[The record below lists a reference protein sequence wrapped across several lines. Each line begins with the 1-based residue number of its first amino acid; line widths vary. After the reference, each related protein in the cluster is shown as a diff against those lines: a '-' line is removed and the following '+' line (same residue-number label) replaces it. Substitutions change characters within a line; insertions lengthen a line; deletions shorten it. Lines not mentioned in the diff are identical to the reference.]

1 MKVAIYARVSTDKQ
15 NNADQLEQL
24 IEFANKQNWEIVTEY
39 KDTVSG
45 GKSNRPQFEM
55 VMLAASQR
63 KFDLLLFWALDGL
76 SREGIVKTLGYLE
89 QLRMWGCG
97 WRSYTVLENL
107 LLSWRSRREVKVLAM
122 V

>member
-63 KFDLLLFWALDGL
+63 KFDLLLFWALDRL
-76 SREGIVKTLGYLE
+76 SREGIVKTLACLIHD
-89 QLRMWGCG
+89 
-97 WRSYTVLENL
+97 V
-107 LLSWRSRREVKVLAM
+107 
-122 V
+122 